1 MANYTTVN
9 KSTDYFDVKLYTG
22 SGSDQTLP
30 GLGFTPDFVWLKP
43 RNFADNHRLIN
54 KIQWTSTDS
63 NQVSSNNNNA
73 SNDQNIINA
82 FTSDGYTLTTGDNG
96 WNSSTGYNY
105 VAWNWKANG
114 TGASNS
120 DGSITSTVS
129 ADTTSG
135 VSLVNYTGNL
145 SSSGNS
151 TVGHGLGV
159 APQAMLIKSTSNTEN
174 WGVYHKDLTANYILQ
189 LNSTSA
195 QIDTSSEGTLTAP
208 TSSVFTVNYRGEYGN
223 NGQNYI
229 AYVFAPVQGFSK
241 FGKYTGNGNT
251 DGPFIYTGF
260 KPAFVI
266 IKKSTGSAQDW
277 IMIDNKRGV
286 FNTFGER
293 LYPNLANAEDTSGE
307 YFDFF
312 SNGFKV
318 RDNVALWNND
328 NSTYIYMAFAA
339 APLVGTND
347 IPGNAF

>member
-1 MANYTTVN
+1 MAYTTIN
-9 KSTDYFDVKLYTG
+9 KSTDYFNTKLFTG
-22 SGSDQTLP
+22 
-30 GLGFTPDFVWLKP
+30 
-43 RNFADNHRLIN
+43 
-54 KIQWTSTDS
+54 
-63 NQVSSNNNNA
+63 
-73 SNDQNIINA
+73 
-82 FTSDGYTLTTGDNG
+82 
-96 WNSSTGYNY
+96 NSSTNAITGVGFQPDWTWLKSRSGANDHQLYDAVRTATKYLRAESSDAEGTASTGLTSFDSDGFTLGSAGTTNNSG
-105 VAWNWKANG
+105 ASMASWNWKANG
-114 TGASNS
+114 SGSANS
-120 DGSITSTVS
+120 DGSITTTATS
-129 ADTTSG
+129 ANTTSG

-293 LYPNLANAEDTSGE
+293 LYPNLANAADTSGE

-318 RDNVALWNND
+318 MDNVALWNND

-339 APLVGTND
+339 APIVGTNN
-347 IPGNAF
+347 IPANAF

>member
-1 MANYTTVN
+1 MAYTTIN
-9 KSTDYFDVKLYTG
+9 KSTDYFNTKLFTG
-22 SGSDQTLP
+22 
-30 GLGFTPDFVWLKP
+30 
-43 RNFADNHRLIN
+43 
-54 KIQWTSTDS
+54 
-63 NQVSSNNNNA
+63 
-73 SNDQNIINA
+73 
-82 FTSDGYTLTTGDNG
+82 
-96 WNSSTGYNY
+96 NSSTNAITGVGFQPDWTWLKSRSGANDHQLYDAVRTATKYLRAESSDAEGTASTGLTSFDSDGFTLGSAGTTNNSG
-105 VAWNWKANG
+105 ASMASWNWKANG
-114 TGASNS
+114 SGSANS
-120 DGSITSTVS
+120 DGSITTTATS
-129 ADTTSG
+129 ANTTSG

-189 LNSTSA
+189 LNTTSA

-241 FGKYTGNGNT
+241 FGSYTGNGNT

-293 LYPNLANAEDTSGE
+293 LYPNLANAADTSGE

-318 RDNVALWNND
+318 MDNVALWNND

-339 APLVGTND
+339 APIVGTNN
-347 IPGNAF
+347 IPANAF

>member
-1 MANYTTVN
+1 MAYTTIN
-9 KSTDYFDVKLYTG
+9 KSTDYFNTKLFTG
-22 SGSDQTLP
+22 
-30 GLGFTPDFVWLKP
+30 
-43 RNFADNHRLIN
+43 
-54 KIQWTSTDS
+54 
-63 NQVSSNNNNA
+63 
-73 SNDQNIINA
+73 
-82 FTSDGYTLTTGDNG
+82 
-96 WNSSTGYNY
+96 NSSTNAITGVGFQPDWTWLKSRSGANDHQLYDAVRTATKYLRAESSDAEGTASTGLTSFDSDGFTLGSAGTTNNSG
-105 VAWNWKANG
+105 ASMASWNWKANG
-114 TGASNS
+114 SGSANS
-120 DGSITSTVS
+120 DGSITTTATS
-129 ADTTSG
+129 ANTTSG

-241 FGKYTGNGNT
+241 FGSYTGNGNT

-293 LYPNLANAEDTSGE
+293 LYPNLANAADTSGE

-318 RDNVALWNND
+318 MDNVALWNND

-339 APLVGTND
+339 APIVGTNN
-347 IPGNAF
+347 IPANAF

>member
-1 MANYTTVN
+1 MAYTTIN
-9 KSTDYFDVKLYTG
+9 KSTDYFNTKLFTG
-22 SGSDQTLP
+22 
-30 GLGFTPDFVWLKP
+30 
-43 RNFADNHRLIN
+43 
-54 KIQWTSTDS
+54 
-63 NQVSSNNNNA
+63 
-73 SNDQNIINA
+73 
-82 FTSDGYTLTTGDNG
+82 
-96 WNSSTGYNY
+96 NSSTNAITGVGFQPDWTWLKSRSGANDHQLYDAVRTATKYLRAESSDAEGTASTGLTSFDSDGFTLGSAGTTNNSG
-105 VAWNWKANG
+105 ASMASWNWKANG
-114 TGASNS
+114 SGSANS
-120 DGSITSTVS
+120 DGSITTTATS
-129 ADTTSG
+129 ANTTSG